1 MVKNLLDLKGI
12 GEKGLIKLNRIG
24 IRTIEDLLF
33 HLPIRYQDRTKIT
46 NISETIPGKM
56 YFIEGIIEKTS
67 VIFYKKRMHIV
78 RISDGTETMQLR
90 FFYFNKNQIKSFEI
104 GASIRCYGDVRNIN
118 NIKEIVH
125 PEYQFFDKKYPPELD
140 DYFTPVYPLT
150 DGLHQSSLRN
160 FIKQSLSLL
169 KSKEIL
175 FPEILSKEILKKY
188 NLVDINSAIYNIHM
202 PNKKISYESLVNSEN
217 KNKKRL
223 VFEELLAH
231 QLVFKRIRVFNK
243 TLSSFQLNDNDKPI
257 KKLIGNLPFEP
268 TKSQL
273 EVMKEIIS
281 DMQQDKPMTR
291 LVQGDVGSGKT
302 LVALFG
308 ALHTITNGYQVAF
321 MAPTEILSVQHYQS
335 IKLMLKDFNINI
347 ALLYGGMKTKEK
359 ETIIED
365 IKLGNI
371 DLIIGTHALIQNQIK
386 FFNLALVIIDEQH
399 KFGVHQRMTLS
410 TKGKNSETYPH
421 QLILTAT
428 PIPRTLAMTL
438 YGNLDY
444 SIINEMPKGRQT
456 IETVALSESRRK
468 EIFKKISKIC
478 NEGSQVYWV
487 CPLIDESE
495 VLECKAATNTYE
507 ELRLELKDIS
517 IGLIHGRMKIQE
529 KEKVMESFRNKKIDL
544 LVSTTII
551 EVGLDVPNATVMI
564 IENSERMGLSQLHQL
579 RGRVGRG
586 DKKSTCILLYK
597 NGLSDIARDRID
609 ILRRCTNGFDIAKE
623 DLEIRGPGEILGKK
637 QKGDINFKIAN
648 ITRDYKYIK
657 ESIECSKSI
666 SEKTSELLVKRW
678 INEKIEIGK
687 V

>member
-46 NISETIPGKM
+46 NISETITGKM
-56 YFIEGIIEKTS
+56 YYIEGIIEKTS

-90 FFYFNKNQIKSFEI
+90 FFYFNKNQIKNFEI

-118 NIKEIVH
+118 NIKEIIH

-160 FIKQSLSLL
+160 FIKQSLALL

-202 PNKKISYESLVNSEN
+202 PNKKISYENLVNSEN

-308 ALHTITNGYQVAF
+308 ALHAITNGYQVAF

-456 IETVALSESRRK
+456 IETIALSESRRK

>member
-1 MVKNLLDLKGI
+1 MFIRLLYNNDLMT
-12 GEKGLIKLNRIG
+12 LLNRSS
-24 IRTIEDLLF
+24 
-33 HLPIRYQDRTKIT
+33 Q
-46 NISETIPGKM
+46 
-56 YFIEGIIEKTS
+56 FI
-67 VIFYKKRMHIV
+67 
-78 RISDGTETMQLR
+78 
-90 FFYFNKNQIKSFEI
+90 
-104 GASIRCYGDVRNIN
+104 
-118 NIKEIVH
+118 
-125 PEYQFFDKKYPPELD
+125 DKKYPPELD

-160 FIKQSLSLL
+160 FIKQSLALL

-281 DMQQDKPMTR
+281 DMQQDKPMMR

-308 ALHTITNGYQVAF
+308 ALHAITNGYQVAF

-586 DKKSTCILLYK
+586 DKKSTCILLYR